1 MIFMFMQKKYHIFF
15 ENVKSGPFDA
25 KEVLARNAART
36 GGGSMLIWSAE
47 MGEWKPLEGHLPMLI
62 TEASAPYAPS
72 RQEKPEQPSAP
83 QPGLGA
89 PEPAPRRKATPVA
102 IVAVAILAAAG
113 GFFLWQKF
121 APQAVQG
128 KILIVQK
135 NAEVRKLALVKVEV
149 LDKEQT
155 QRWLST
161 SRTRLE
167 ENIESTAR
175 STKQLRAKVAELMKD
190 APEVSRRYAN
200 LSQSLYLVGANAL
213 LLNINRSN
221 RSGELG
227 PKETGWMNEIKEN
240 IAKIKFLL
248 PADIDSLV
256 EQREFFKIYLAANYE
271 GFRNLEKLAGNE
283 DPSKASAFLK
293 LIEEADSL
301 RTTFA
306 DNARAIMYEIPQEF
320 LRVAT
325 ETSDGDGQFIVKLAS
340 GEYTF
345 VASSSRTVANSEE
358 KYFWALGFA
367 VSSRSE
373 NKIMLGNQNLESGD
387 PRSVWSQETTL
398 AVETARGEL
407 RALSLEL
414 MKQSK
419 EYKSPK
425 ELVEERRKQLKELKD
440 S

>member
-1 MIFMFMQKKYHIFF
+1 
-15 ENVKSGPFDA
+15 
-25 KEVLARNAART
+25 
-36 GGGSMLIWSAE
+36 MLIWSPE
-47 MGEWKPLEGHLPMLI
+47 MGEWKPLEGHLPMLQ

-72 RQEKPEQPSAP
+72 RHEKPEQPSAP
-83 QPGLGA
+83 HSGLGA
-89 PEPAPRRKATPVA
+89 PEPAPRRKAAPVA

-121 APQAVQG
+121 APQTVQG

-161 SRTRLE
+161 SRTRLD
-167 ENIESTAR
+167 ENIEATAR
-175 STKQLRAKVAELMKD
+175 STKQLRVKVAELMKD

-213 LLNINRSN
+213 LLDINSSN
-221 RSGELG
+221 RSGKLG

-256 EQREFFKIYLAANYE
+256 EGREFFKIYMAAYFE
-271 GFRNLEKLAGNE
+271 GYRNLEKLARNE
-283 DPSKASAFLK
+283 DPSKGSEFLK
-293 LIEEADSL
+293 LIEEADNL
-301 RTTFA
+301 RSIFT
-306 DNARAIMYEIPQEF
+306 DNARSIMYAIPQEF
-320 LRVAT
+320 LRT
-325 ETSDGDGQFIVKLAS
+325 SSETSDGDGQFIVKLTS

-345 VASSSRTVANSEE
+345 IASSSRAVANSEE
-358 KYFWALGFA
+358 KYYWALGFE
-367 VSSRSE
+367 VRSGSE

-387 PRSVWSQETTL
+387 PRSAWSQETTF
-398 AVETARGEL
+398 AVERARGEL
-407 RALSLEL
+407 QALSLEL
-414 MKQSK
+414 TKESK

-425 ELVEERRKQLKELKD
+425 ELVEESRKRLQRLKD